1 MSQKHAAQLDQLAEI
16 LRTLPPERIEEA
28 LGKTER
34 VSLYLSP
41 MEKDAVRTTAEAY
54 GLTLNSYIVRVLM
67 LVEEIRREAEDGRS

>member
-1 MSQKHAAQLDQLAEI
+1 MSQKHAQELDQLAEI
-16 LRTLPPERIEEA
+16 LRKLPPERIEEA

-41 MEKDAVRTTAEAY
+41 LEKDAVRASAEAY

-67 LVEEIRREAEDGRS
+67 LLEDLRREAREK

>member
-1 MSQKHAAQLDQLAEI
+1 MSQKHAEELDQLAEI
-16 LRTLPPERIEEA
+16 LRRLPPERIEEA

-41 MEKDAVRTTAEAY
+41 LEKDAVRASAEAY

-67 LVEEIRREAEDGRS
+67 LLEDVHRERVRK

>member
-1 MSQKHAAQLDQLAEI
+1 MSQTHAGQLDQLAEI
-16 LRTLPPERIEEA
+16 LRRLPPEKIEAA

-41 MEKDAVRTTAEAY
+41 LEKDAVRATAEAY

-67 LVEEIRREAEDGRS
+67 LVEDLRRERGGK